1 MNVMFID
8 GRCVS
13 VPNAKSLYDA
23 KVKAVE
29 MLGDEEVDEYD
40 VNFIETDEFTLNVI
54 TNQKIEK
61 IKLEN
66 YEEIPITDG
75 GYQDDNASED
85 EITDQTLSDYST
97 ENME

>member
-23 KVKAVE
+23 KIKAVE

-54 TNQKIEK
+54 TNQRIPK

-66 YEEIPITDG
+66 YEEIPITDC
-75 GYQDDNASED
+75 GYQDDNAPED
-85 EITDQTLSDYST
+85 EITLQIISDYST
-97 ENME
+97 KNME